1 MLSLL
6 SSGLLLLLLLLHHEL
21 LHLVLVILLLLL
33 HVLLQHV
40 HLHFVVPFAPLPFAL
55 LVLSGSLSCRLI
67 LSHHSGHLLLLRPL
81 LLLPLFL
88 ETPCLLVSVRSVSL
102 SISRNLLHHHCLC
115 LLLLLHHLLLLL
127 LSDPL
132 LLLALLVIASSV
144 FGGSLLDG
152 SHLSL
157 HLCHLRLVS
166 PLALFLVSL
175 SSALFVAPHPVLPLF
190 LTPSLIL
197 IPLPV
202 LLSQSL
208 FGLKGLL
215 SHVLHSPPHLVLH
228 LLLVERLLLSCRA
241 IVFHRLHECRH
252 DSLHFIL
259 LAEQA
264 FEHVELGF
272 EGLIH
277 VFVAAFAH
285 CLTVA

>member
-1 MLSLL
+1 M
-6 SSGLLLLLLLLHHEL
+6 
-21 LHLVLVILLLLL
+21 
-33 HVLLQHV
+33 
-40 HLHFVVPFAPLPFAL
+40 L

-67 LSHHSGHLLLLRPL
+67 LSHHRVHLLLLRHL

-102 SISRNLLHHHCLC
+102 SISRNLRHHHFLC

-127 LSDPL
+127 LSVPL

-152 SHLSL
+152 GHLSL
-157 HLCHLRLVS
+157 HLCHLRRVS
-166 PLALFLVSL
+166 PLALLLVSL

-202 LLSQSL
+202 LLSHSL
-208 FGLKGLL
+208 FGLNGLL
-215 SHVLHSPPHLVLH
+215 SHVLHSPPHLILH

-241 IVFHRLHECRH
+241 IVFHRLHECHH
-252 DSLHFIL
+252 DRLHLVL
-259 LAEQA
+259 LVEQA
-264 FEHVELGF
+264 FEHLELGF
-272 EGLIH
+272 DSIIHGLI
-277 VFVAAFAH
+277 AAFDH
-285 CLTVA
+285 CLAVA